1 MAWEDKLEFIYK
13 ELKAQKRSRMFNMC
27 LKITMLWFIIFLY
40 ITYIHWMSK
49 EELTKEASKIL
60 WEIVRPIA
68 EDMAK
73 NIIQNNPNL
82 KK

>member
-13 ELKAQKRSRMFNMC
+13 ELKTQKRSRMFNMC
-27 LKITMLWFIIFLY
+27 LKITMLGFIIFLY